1 MKQWQLDAA
10 REELLLELNTL
21 LEEMKH
27 AELASNDAEYK
38 RLSREVAVCLEFAE
52 RQGFTYSVEE
62 LSLCGEYHPE
72 LF

>member
-27 AELASNDAEYK
+27 AEKDYNDAEVL
-38 RLSREVAVCLEFAE
+38 RLSEELTTYTRFAE
-52 RQGFTYSVEE
+52 RQGFTYSEEE
-62 LSLCGEYHPE
+62 LSLCG
-72 LF
+72 

>member
-27 AELASNDAEYK
+27 AEKDSNTEEYT
-38 RLSREVAVCLEFAE
+38 RLSREVTVCLEFAE
-52 RQGFTYSVEE
+52 RKGITYSAEE
-62 LSLCGEYHPE
+62 LYL
-72 LF
+72 